1 VKQVPDSTRASL
13 AQRLALYL
21 DPASD
26 EPLYRQIVNRLWLE
40 VVTGTLETGE
50 RLPTVRQLAIDLS
63 LNPNTVARAYNELEA
78 LGVLTRKPGQGTFV
92 SLSRLV
98 CLWMMCWMRSPT
110 FGRRGATPMREV
122 GVTDGRILARSRVQ
136 AGSSHAQGGHC
147 EELTK

>member
-1 VKQVPDSTRASL
+1 MKQVPDSTRAGL

-92 SLSRLV
+92 SLTQPDRSEVERRSQLERLCRDLV
-98 CLWMMCWMRSPT
+98 SQAESLGLSLDDVLDALADLRAA
-110 FGRRGATPMREV
+110 RRDA
-122 GVTDGRILARSRVQ
+122 DARS
-136 AGSSHAQGGHC
+136 GGH
-147 EELTK
+147 